1 MQKLELSL
9 DNENT
14 NSSQVSYLKHFAVY
28 YTKPVSCGNLM
39 QRNHN
44 VLNTINYLNKTCF
57 RHFYTPVPRCLG
69 SNFVVNK
76 PTNGITLLSK
86 ILKFLLSYTSVKI
99 FIWIIFSIKLTFHCC
114 LDISWKGTITDF
126 CVLILFVLTFVGV
139 MLIVLTCRFC
149 LLHGD
154 QWCLLLFNNNEQVFY
169 DACKFLVVVSHI
181 GVRAIGGHY
190 IVDVFHPGYN
200 CWLRCDDNN
209 IASIPTA
216 SVTKFNSPKVP
227 YLIFYRCFE
236 RS

>member
-14 NSSQVSYLKHFAVY
+14 NSSQVSYLKHLAVY

-99 FIWIIFSIKLTFHCC
+99 FIWIIFSIKLTSLLPWHFM
-114 LDISWKGTITDF
+114 KGDNYRFLCINFICTNICGSDAYSADLQ
-126 CVLILFVLTFVGV
+126 VLFVAWWS
-139 MLIVLTCRFC
+139 M
-149 LLHGD
+149 
-154 QWCLLLFNNNEQVFY
+154 
-169 DACKFLVVVSHI
+169 
-181 GVRAIGGHY
+181 
-190 IVDVFHPGYN
+190 
-200 CWLRCDDNN
+200 
-209 IASIPTA
+209 
-216 SVTKFNSPKVP
+216 VP
-227 YLIFYRCFE
+227 ATIQ
-236 RS
+236 